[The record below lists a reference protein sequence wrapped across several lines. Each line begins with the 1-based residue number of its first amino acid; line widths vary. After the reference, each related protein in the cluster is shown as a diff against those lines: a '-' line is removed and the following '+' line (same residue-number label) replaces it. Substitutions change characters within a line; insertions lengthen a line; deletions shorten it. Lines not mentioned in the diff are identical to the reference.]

1 MRIDNPV
8 STAVLDAPL
17 HASSTQASAPAQPPL
32 RFAAAERSRS
42 ASVSV
47 LSRLLACL
55 GGPAR
60 TARATGAAGMP
71 SADGSPGPT
80 RTRALRLGS
89 LANLRA
95 AVRSRAQGPRHFA
108 DARAAGMSPE
118 RAQAAG
124 ARHAGLA
131 AAGADSARGGQVRAS
146 APHGAASSSATG
158 AASTTPAPA
167 HATGGEDV
175 WHLMRSHDPKN
186 FWKNLELGQ
195 RFTASAADRIP
206 VFADIVLHEVAASAR
221 ADSVLPHLSAS
232 AAKAM
237 RPILSAAMQH
247 LAKSPQL
254 DSLDTSERGRLI
266 ALIRHPDL
274 KLPIDAYLFQE
285 RGTIDRN
292 VAARHA
298 EMAQSYVDAI
308 ANDPSIRH
316 HFAAEGGVSRLP
328 VGAKEELTE
337 KLVAH
342 AAKAMGLRE
351 PVYASYS
358 AQRSADHELA
368 AAVTFM
374 GPPSRLVLTRDIFD
388 KGPAF
393 LLNTVLHEMEHVRQ
407 FNIDRAVGKE
417 PLFAKPPSVLRA
429 GSGTE
434 AAGMRY
440 YNLAMKEGD
449 KRPAEDLYDHR
460 YGRENER
467 HAWALGLGAALL
479 AQRTGLTAPTP
490 VAAQIDIAG
499 HAGDVWSAARSH
511 FEGVMGMSVK
521 SLATLIPTGR
531 SEAAPVDSGAAWDAI
546 VRLTQHHDA
555 TDKAGTLGVA
565 LLSGA
570 PEISRLA
577 QRSDAPRDASQ
588 CASLLERA
596 VRYALQSPDGH
607 TVAQKLRD
615 DFFPIFPK
623 TPIRSEP
630 ELAMFL
636 DKVATLSK
644 NNCKSEFVRQ
654 VLFQAA
660 SLSVPDAGTSRA
672 EDATP
677 HDRLRQAVWPA

>member
-1 MRIDNPV
+1 MRVNDPISHVAMVAEP
-8 STAVLDAPL
+8 
-17 HASSTQASAPAQPPL
+17 HASSTQASASARHPL
-32 RFAAAERSRS
+32 RFAPAERSRN

-47 LSRLLACL
+47 LSRLFARL
-55 GGPAR
+55 GGSSR
-60 TARATGAAGMP
+60 TADATGP
-71 SADGSPGPT
+71 TTGPT
-80 RTRALRLGS
+80 SSPRADTTGGTTTTRPLRTAS

-108 DARAAGMSPE
+108 GARAAGMSPE
-118 RAQAAG
+118 RSQAAG
-124 ARHAGLA
+124 ALRAGLGMQGGGEQVQRA
-131 AAGADSARGGQVRAS
+131 AAPDIDRAGNASTSATPSPARAS
-146 APHGAASSSATG
+146 A
-158 AASTTPAPA
+158 
-167 HATGGEDV
+167 GEDI
-175 WHLMRSHDPKN
+175 WHLMRSHDTKN
-186 FWKNLELGQ
+186 FWKNLELGKQ
-195 RFTASAADRIP
+195 FTASAADRVP
-206 VFADIVLHEVAASAR
+206 VFADIVLHEITASAR

-232 AAKAM
+232 AAKAL
-237 RPILSAAMQH
+237 RPMLSAALQH
-247 LAKSPQL
+247 LAKSPQR

-274 KLPIDAYLFQE
+274 KLPVDAYLFQE
-285 RGTIDRN
+285 RGAIDRN
-292 VAARHA
+292 VAVRHA
-298 EMAQSYVDAI
+298 EMAQSYVDAV

-316 HFAAEGGVSRLP
+316 HFAAEGGVARLS
-328 VGAKEELTE
+328 VSAKEDLTE

-342 AAKAMGLRE
+342 AARAMGLRE

-374 GPPSRLVLTRDIFD
+374 GPPSRLVLTRDVFD

-407 FNIDRAVGKE
+407 FNIDRTVRKE
-417 PLFAKPPSVLRA
+417 PLFAKPPSALRA
-429 GSGTE
+429 GSGMQ

-460 YGRENER
+460 YGRESER
-467 HAWALGLGAALL
+467 HAWSLGLGAAIL
-479 AQRTGLTAPTP
+479 AQRAGLTAPT
-490 VAAQIDIAG
+490 ASTAHIDIAG
-499 HAGDVWSAARSH
+499 HSGDVWSAARSH
-511 FEGVMGMSVK
+511 FEGVMGMSIK
-521 SLATLIPTGR
+521 SLAALIPTGR
-531 SEAAPVDSGAAWDAI
+531 REAAPVDSGAAWDAI

-570 PEISRLA
+570 PEIARLA

-588 CASLLERA
+588 CASLIERA

-623 TPIRSEP
+623 TPIQSEP
-630 ELAMFL
+630 ELAKFL

-677 HDRLRQAVWPA
+677 RDRLRQAVWPA